1 MENTNVNRRDHG
13 TWSKHLTV
21 HQSIYIIP
29 FPIKRT
35 ETIYVLRS
43 TDIFVSYS
51 NGRRRKSVSSHSF
64 FSFVLLTTPLCIK

>member
-29 FPIKRT
+29 FPIKGT

-43 TDIFVSYS
+43 TDIFMFPTPTVEEEKVSP
-51 NGRRRKSVSSHSF
+51 RIASSPSF
-64 FSFVLLTTPLCIK
+64 Y

>member
-1 MENTNVNRRDHG
+1 MENRKVNRHDHG

-29 FPIKRT
+29 FPIKQT

-43 TDIFVSYS
+43 TEICMLPTPTVEEEKVPP
-51 NGRRRKSVSSHSF
+51 RTASSPSF
-64 FSFVLLTTPLCIK
+64 N